1 MENMKVNFYDSVED
15 KFLKFAVIIAKYNGK
30 YVFCKHKE
38 RDTYEIPDKLTYP
51 EIQPKLMEEA
61 KKRNIL

>member
-1 MENMKVNFYDSVED
+1 MKVNFYDSVED

-38 RDTYEIPDKLTYP
+38 RDTYEIPD
-51 EIQPKLMEEA
+51 
-61 KKRNIL
+61 